1 MTSDK
6 PTPFDQ
12 HLQQLESEFVR
23 SEQLGESDEDIARAL
38 LEFILKRERL
48 RLGVDGDELL
58 AQKVDNQTLTKMSE
72 WDSDDPMLSTVEK
85 VFRKIATGQGTSA
98 VLLLKAA
105 VNAKIQ
111 AISDEQRR
119 KAQTPKRANP
129 VNVLIEQMVTRNQT
143 ISVKELLRALHGQ
156 IGQGVIDDI
165 DDDYITPADGKFEEI
180 KVDGLKD
187 RLTRIKKKIAK
198 AG

>member
-1 MTSDK
+1 MSSEQ

-12 HLQQLESEFVR
+12 HLHQLEDEFVR
-23 SEQLGESDEDIARAL
+23 GEQLGESDEDIARAL
-38 LEFILKRERL
+38 LEFVLKRERL
-48 RLGVDGDELL
+48 RHGIDGNELL
-58 AQKVDNQTLTKMSE
+58 VQKVDIQTLTKMTE

-85 VFRKIATGQGTSA
+85 AFRKMATGQGTSA
-98 VLLLKAA
+98 VRLLKAA

-111 AISDEQRR
+111 AISNEQRR

-129 VNVLIEQMVTRNQT
+129 VNSLIEQIVTRNPA
-143 ISVKELLRALHGQ
+143 ISMKELLRTLHGQ

-165 DDDYITPADGKFEEI
+165 DEEYITPADGKFEEI

>member
-6 PTPFDQ
+6 PKPFDQ
-12 HLQQLESEFVR
+12 HLQQLEDEFVR
-23 SEQLGESDEDIARAL
+23 GEQLGESDEDIARAL

-48 RLGVDGDELL
+48 RLGVDADELL
-58 AQKVDNQTLTKMSE
+58 AQKVDHQTLTKMSE

-85 VFRKIATGQGTSA
+85 VFRKMATGQGTSA

-105 VNAKIQ
+105 VKAKIQ

-129 VNVLIEQMVTRNQT
+129 VNVLIEQMVTRNQA

-165 DDDYITPADGKFEEI
+165 DDEYITPADGNFEEI